1 MKAFMPPRRGATSI
15 EYGLIATIVSVA
27 IIFGVLALSGSLDNL
42 FSQVANEVGVAL
54 P

>member
-1 MKAFMPPRRGATSI
+1 MTAFAPPRRGATSI

-27 IIFGVLALSGSLDNL
+27 IIFGILALSGSMDRL
-42 FSQVANEVGVAL
+42 FSQVANEVGEVL